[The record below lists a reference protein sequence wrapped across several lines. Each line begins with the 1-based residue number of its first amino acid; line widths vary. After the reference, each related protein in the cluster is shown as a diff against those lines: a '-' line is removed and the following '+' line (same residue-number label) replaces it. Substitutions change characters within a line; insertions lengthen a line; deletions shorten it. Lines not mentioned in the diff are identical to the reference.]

1 MYKSVV
7 EFIKWYTNLKPDK
20 HLKNM
25 ENKKIYILLEACES
39 ALKQRDAEIARLQA
53 ELKEKEKEVSSKRML
68 LKELWFQVKTGQTVT
83 ETFLNT
89 IETSFK

>member
-1 MYKSVV
+1 
-7 EFIKWYTNLKPDK
+7 
-20 HLKNM
+20 M